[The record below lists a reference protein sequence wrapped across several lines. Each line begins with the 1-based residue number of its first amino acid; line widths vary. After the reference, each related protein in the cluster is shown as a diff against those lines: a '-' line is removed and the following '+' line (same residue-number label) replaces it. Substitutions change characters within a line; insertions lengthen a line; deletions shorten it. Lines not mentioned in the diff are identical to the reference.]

1 MWRLT
6 LAQMRRSVGRLTAA
20 AVAIAIGTAFVAA
33 TLLAGDVMRR
43 ITSDSL
49 TASYGNADLIGAGP
63 STLTDQLLDDVRAL
77 PGVAAADPYTHLT
90 GVELSAGERTV
101 SQAVVPAPTSGAFDT
116 QHVTEGEMP
125 SADAQ
130 ITLPERTAERLEVG
144 VGDTVTVHYYAP
156 EDADASSVAEDV
168 GDALDGDAAWG
179 STEQT
184 VTVVG
189 LTTDPRSAWSQYDGA
204 AQALLT
210 DVVAW
215 SGQSVEGG
223 APTLEALGTRQLMI
237 AVADGADTATVRQE
251 VVDALSVPGEEQA
264 LVMTR
269 DQAAERALSGNETGP
284 ITVVVLS
291 FAAVAL
297 LVAGLV
303 IANTFQVL
311 VAQRT
316 RTLALLRCVGA
327 VRGQVRRSVLLE
339 ATLLGGTASVAGLLL
354 GTGLVQ
360 ATLWVMQS
368 ADLPFPVPSAVHLT
382 LAAVLAPLLVG
393 TAVTVVAA
401 LSPARAAT
409 RVSPIAALRPAD
421 APEALHR
428 AGRARLVIGL
438 LLGVGG
444 LALLGGGVW
453 LAVEKEAMLGV
464 GVAILGGAASFVGLL
479 VTAVLWM
486 PKIVA
491 GIGGLVGRF
500 GMPARLAAANTG
512 RNPARTAATSTALL
526 IGVTLVAMM
535 STGAVTARAT
545 LDGELD
551 TRFPVDLEVST
562 GTDFASDGT
571 ARTSPLPAGT
581 VERLA
586 DLDGVVAAAPVATTQ
601 VMLGGSAGDVQV
613 PVDAV
618 RPTDVTGLMR
628 DAEIAGAIGD
638 GTLVI
643 GEDMARSLGVADG
656 DPIPV
661 TLADTRTGTTLDGS
675 ASVTLTA
682 AVARLSGW
690 TPVVTDTTL
699 SDLGTAGT
707 TSTVWLRVA
716 DVNDTGAVV
725 QEVQDATADQGLQ
738 IMGAAV
744 ERAMYQRAIDTVL
757 AVVIGLLAVA
767 VVIALVGVTN
777 TLSLSV
783 IERRRESA
791 TLRALGLT
799 RRRLRASMAVEGV
812 LIAGTGAVVG
822 VLLGLLYGWAGSTAV
837 LGQIGPVELRVP
849 WTDLGA
855 VLLVA
860 VVAGVVASVLPG
872 RSAARTPPVAALAVA

>member
-1 MWRLT
+1 
-6 LAQMRRSVGRLTAA
+6 
-20 AVAIAIGTAFVAA
+20 
-33 TLLAGDVMRR
+33 
-43 ITSDSL
+43 
-49 TASYGNADLIGAGP
+49 
-63 STLTDQLLDDVRAL
+63 
-77 PGVAAADPYTHLT
+77 
-90 GVELSAGERTV
+90 
-101 SQAVVPAPTSGAFDT
+101 
-116 QHVTEGEMP
+116 
-125 SADAQ
+125 
-130 ITLPERTAERLEVG
+130 
-144 VGDTVTVHYYAP
+144 
-156 EDADASSVAEDV
+156 
-168 GDALDGDAAWG
+168 
-179 STEQT
+179 
-184 VTVVG
+184 
-189 LTTDPRSAWSQYDGA
+189 
-204 AQALLT
+204 
-210 DVVAW
+210 
-215 SGQSVEGG
+215 
-223 APTLEALGTRQLMI
+223 MI
-237 AVADGADTATVRQE
+237 AVTDGADVGTVRQE
-251 VVDALSVPGEEQA
+251 IVDTLSVPGEDPA
-264 LVMTR
+264 LALTR
-269 DQAAERALSGNETGP
+269 DEAAERALSGDETGP

-339 ATLLGGTASVAGLLL
+339 AALLGTTASAAGLLV

-360 ATLWVMQS
+360 VALWVMQS

-393 TAVTVVAA
+393 TAVTVLAA

-421 APEALHR
+421 APEGLHR

-444 LALLGGGVW
+444 LALLAGGVW
-453 LAVEKEAMLGV
+453 FAMEKEALLGV

-486 PKIVA
+486 PRIVA
-491 GIGGLVGRF
+491 GIGALVGRF

-562 GTDFASDGT
+562 GTDFAADGS
-571 ARTSPLPAGT
+571 AISSPLPAGT
-581 VERLA
+581 IDRLA
-586 DLDGVVAAAPVATTQ
+586 DIDGVVAVAPVSIAQ
-601 VMLGGSAGDVQV
+601 VMLGGDLDTEV

-618 RPTDVTGLMR
+618 QPSDIAGLMR
-628 DAEIAGAIGD
+628 DADISGAIAD
-638 GTLVI
+638 GSIVV
-643 GEDMARSLGVADG
+643 GKEMADSLGITDG
-656 DPIPV
+656 DQIPV
-661 TLADTRTGTTLDGS
+661 TLVGADDSPT
-675 ASVTLTA
+675 VTLTA
-682 AVARLSGW
+682 AVSRLSGW
-690 TPVVTDTTL
+690 TPVVTLSTL
-699 SDLGTAGT
+699 ADLGTAGT
-707 TSTVWLRVA
+707 TATAWVRVA
-716 DVNDTGAVV
+716 DVNDSGAVV
-725 QEVQDATADQGLQ
+725 EDVQDATADRGLQ

-744 ERAMYQRAIDTVL
+744 ERSTYQRAIDTVL

-822 VLLGLLYGWAGSTAV
+822 VLLGMVYGWAGSAAV
-837 LGQIGPVELRVP
+837 LGQLGTVELRVP
-849 WTDLGA
+849 WADLGL

-860 VVAGVVASVLPG
+860 MVAGVLASVLPG

>member
-6 LAQMRRSVGRLTAA
+6 LAQMRRSIGRLTAA
-20 AVAIAIGTAFVAA
+20 AVAIAIGTAFVSA

-43 ITSDSL
+43 ISADSL
-49 TASYGNADLIGAGP
+49 TASYGTADLIAGGARAV
-63 STLTDQLLDDVRAL
+63 TEQDLDDLRAL

-90 GVELSAGERTV
+90 GVELSAGQR
-101 SQAVVPAPTSGAFDT
+101 SINQAVVPAPTSSVFDT
-116 QHVTEGEMP
+116 QHVTDGEMP
-125 SADAQ
+125 SGTDQ
-130 ITLPERTAERLEVG
+130 ITLPERAAERLEVG
-144 VGDTVTVHYYAP
+144 VGDTVTVSYYAP
-156 EDADASSVAEDV
+156 GSVGTDSAVDAAGAAA
-168 GDALDGDAAWG
+168 DALDGDLGWG
-179 STEQT
+179 LVEQQ

-215 SGQSVEGG
+215 SGQSAEGT
-223 APTLEALGTRQLMI
+223 APTLADLGTHQVMI
-237 AVADGADTATVRQE
+237 ALADGADASAVRQE
-251 VVDALSVPGEEQA
+251 LVDILSVPGDERA
-264 LVMTR
+264 LALTR
-269 DQAAERALSGNETGP
+269 DEAAERSISGDETGP

-327 VRGQVRRSVLLE
+327 VRSQVRRSVLLE
-339 ATLLGGTASVAGLLL
+339 ATLLGSTASLVGLLL

-360 ATLWVMQS
+360 AALWVMQS

-393 TAVTVVAA
+393 TLVTVLAA

-421 APEALHR
+421 APEGLQR

-438 LLGVGG
+438 LLGLGG
-444 LALLGGGVW
+444 LAMLAGGVW

-486 PKIVA
+486 PRIVA

-562 GTDFASDGT
+562 GTDFAADGT
-571 ARTSPLPAGT
+571 ASTRPLPAGT
-581 VERLA
+581 VDRLA
-586 DLDGVVAAAPVATTQ
+586 DIDGVVAVAPVATAQ
-601 VMLGGSAGDVQV
+601 VLLGGDLDTEA

-618 RPTDVTGLMR
+618 RPSDIAGLMR
-628 DAEIAGAIGD
+628 DRDISQAIED
-638 GTLVI
+638 GSIVI
-643 GEDMARSLGVADG
+643 GETMAASLGVSDG
-656 DPIPV
+656 DRIPV
-661 TLADTRTGTTLDGS
+661 TLAGVDDSPT
-675 ASVTLTA
+675 VTLTA
-682 AVARLSGW
+682 AVAPLSGW
-690 TPVVTDTTL
+690 VPIVTDTALTE
-699 SDLGTAGT
+699 LGTAGT
-707 TSTVWLRVA
+707 TGTAWVRVA
-716 DVNDTGAVV
+716 DVNGSGAVV
-725 QEVQDATADQGLQ
+725 QEIQDVTADQGLS

-744 ERAMYQRAIDTVL
+744 ERSIYQRAIDTVL

-822 VLLGLLYGWAGSTAV
+822 VLLGMVYGWAGSAAV
-837 LGQIGPVELRVP
+837 LGQLGTVELRVP
-849 WTDLGA
+849 WADLGL

>member
-1 MWRLT
+1 
-6 LAQMRRSVGRLTAA
+6 
-20 AVAIAIGTAFVAA
+20 
-33 TLLAGDVMRR
+33 
-43 ITSDSL
+43 
-49 TASYGNADLIGAGP
+49 
-63 STLTDQLLDDVRAL
+63 
-77 PGVAAADPYTHLT
+77 
-90 GVELSAGERTV
+90 
-101 SQAVVPAPTSGAFDT
+101 
-116 QHVTEGEMP
+116 
-125 SADAQ
+125 
-130 ITLPERTAERLEVG
+130 
-144 VGDTVTVHYYAP
+144 
-156 EDADASSVAEDV
+156 
-168 GDALDGDAAWG
+168 
-179 STEQT
+179 
-184 VTVVG
+184 
-189 LTTDPRSAWSQYDGA
+189 
-204 AQALLT
+204 
-210 DVVAW
+210 
-215 SGQSVEGG
+215 
-223 APTLEALGTRQLMI
+223 
-237 AVADGADTATVRQE
+237 
-251 VVDALSVPGEEQA
+251 
-264 LVMTR
+264 
-269 DQAAERALSGNETGP
+269 
-284 ITVVVLS
+284 
-291 FAAVAL
+291 
-297 LVAGLV
+297 
-303 IANTFQVL
+303 
-311 VAQRT
+311 
-316 RTLALLRCVGA
+316 
-327 VRGQVRRSVLLE
+327 
-339 ATLLGGTASVAGLLL
+339 
-354 GTGLVQ
+354 
-360 ATLWVMQS
+360 
-368 ADLPFPVPSAVHLT
+368 
-382 LAAVLAPLLVG
+382 
-393 TAVTVVAA
+393 
-401 LSPARAAT
+401 
-409 RVSPIAALRPAD
+409 
-421 APEALHR
+421 
-428 AGRARLVIGL
+428 
-438 LLGVGG
+438 
-444 LALLGGGVW
+444 
-453 LAVEKEAMLGV
+453 
-464 GVAILGGAASFVGLL
+464 
-479 VTAVLWM
+479 
-486 PKIVA
+486 
-491 GIGGLVGRF
+491 
-500 GMPARLAAANTG
+500 MPARLAAANTG